1 MTETPEAPLSLDR
14 FEAAGDHPAPPGR
27 GEIHVWTIPLDPPA
41 AEVEALRRLLAGDER
56 ARAERFR
63 FERHRRRYAVGR
75 GALRTLLG
83 RYLGVDPRD
92 LAFRYG
98 PNEKPYLAPS
108 LAAGA
113 GGLEFNLSNSDEL
126 AVVAFTTGAEL
137 GADVERLRPM
147 PDALDIAERFFSV
160 AERRVLAAVPE
171 GDRERTFFRCWTRKE
186 AYLKAVGTG
195 ITVPLDRFDVT
206 LAAEDP
212 PRILAM
218 EGDPEKAAAW
228 TLAHLEPR
236 SGYLGA
242 LAIQAR
248 PRRLDGFR
256 WRP

>member
-1 MTETPEAPLSLDR
+1 MTETPDAPLALDR
-14 FEAAGDHPAPPGR
+14 FEPAAGHPAPPER

-41 AEVEALRRLLAGDER
+41 AEVEALWPLLADDER

-63 FERHRRRYAVGR
+63 FPRHRRRYTVGR
-75 GALRTLLG
+75 GALRTLLS
-83 RYLGVDPRD
+83 RYLGVEAR
-92 LAFRYG
+92 AVGFRYG
-98 PNEKPYLAPS
+98 PNEKPYLEPA
-108 LAAGA
+108 LAAA
-113 GGLEFNLSNSDEL
+113 ADGLEFNLSNSDEL
-126 AVVAFTTGAEL
+126 AVVAFTVGAEV

-147 PDALDIAERFFSV
+147 PDALDVAERFFS
-160 AERRVLAAVPE
+160 ATERQVLAAVPE

-228 TLAHLEPR
+228 TLAHLEPQA
-236 SGYLGA
+236 GYLGA
-242 LAIQAR
+242 LAIRAR
-248 PRRLDGFR
+248 PRRLRGYR
-256 WRP
+256 WRL